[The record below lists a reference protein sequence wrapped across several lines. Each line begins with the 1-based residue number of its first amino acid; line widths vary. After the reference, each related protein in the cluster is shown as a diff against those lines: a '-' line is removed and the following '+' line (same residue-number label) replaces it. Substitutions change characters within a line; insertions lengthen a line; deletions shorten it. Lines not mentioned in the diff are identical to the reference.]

1 VPNALGHNK
10 KLPISKKFLQTA
22 YYANRRSLADIA
34 DEIGCSFA
42 TIRNRLIK
50 YGLTPRSP
58 SEAQTLR
65 KIRIPHEVI
74 ETEYYVNKKAPNEIV
89 KKYGCSGNVIKRII
103 KELGLPLRSNGE
115 AVWRGHG
122 EISGDHWSDMQRKA
136 EVRGICFQI
145 TIEQAWDMFLLQN
158 RRCALSG
165 VELVFDRSRKSRKT
179 TASFD
184 RIDSSKCYRLDN
196 VQWIHKRLQR
206 IKLDLDQQELISW
219 CNLIADHSR

>member
-1 VPNALGHNK
+1 MPNALGHNK

-65 KIRIPHEVI
+65 KI
-74 ETEYYVNKKAPNEIV
+74 
-89 KKYGCSGNVIKRII
+89 
-103 KELGLPLRSNGE
+103 L
-115 AVWRGHG
+115 
-122 EISGDHWSDMQRKA
+122 QRKA